1 MLEDL
6 VLLPQPLVQLQY
18 TRYVTTPI
26 TIIRRTPYRDDL
38 PFVHEFEA
46 LHSELMRARNQVDAV
61 IVAEIACDVTAEEEA
76 GSAR

>member
-18 TRYVTTPI
+18 TCHVPTPI

-38 PFVHEFEA
+38 PFVHKLEP
-46 LHSELMRARNQVDAV
+46 LHCKLMCPRNQVDAV

>member
-18 TRYVTTPI
+18 TCHIPTPI

-38 PFVHEFEA
+38 SFVHELEP
-46 LHSELMRARNQVDAV
+46 LHRELMRPRYQVDAV
-61 IVAEIACDVTAEEEA
+61 IVAEVPCDVTAEEEA
-76 GSAR
+76 GSTR